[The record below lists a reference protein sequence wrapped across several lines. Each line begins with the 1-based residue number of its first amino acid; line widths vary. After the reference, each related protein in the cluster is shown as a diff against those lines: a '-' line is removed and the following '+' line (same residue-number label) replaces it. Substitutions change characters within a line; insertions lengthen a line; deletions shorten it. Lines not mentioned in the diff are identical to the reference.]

1 LNRDL
6 TLLILALMTWGVG
19 EGMFFY
25 FQPIYLEQL
34 GADPA
39 LIGLILG
46 AYGLAMMVA
55 HIPAGYLA
63 DRLGR
68 KPLLLSAW
76 LLGTVSAWIMAL
88 AGVLWVFVV
97 GLLLYGTT
105 LFVLAPLNAYVT
117 VARGKLR
124 VARAITLVSA
134 SFNLGAVIGPWIGG
148 RIGDQVGLQRTYL
161 IAACL
166 FVLSMG
172 ILLFVRSQP
181 VDVPAQ
187 QGSNRELLQN
197 RKFLGFVA
205 VVFVAML
212 AMYLPQPLAP
222 NFMQNIRG
230 LSLEQIGTLFSISGI
245 GIVVLNLAL
254 GQVSAGVGFLLSQ
267 VAVGVFSLAIWV
279 GGGFPAYALGFFL
292 LGGYKT
298 SRSLASAQ
306 VSTLVKKAQ
315 LGLAYGLTE
324 TVGAAATVLAPP
336 LAGALYSRRPET
348 VFGIAICFS
357 VLALLATWT
366 YFRRTSLE
374 RQPGP
379 LEQLL

>member
-1 LNRDL
+1 MGRDL
-6 TLLILALMTWGVG
+6 ILLILALMTWGVG

-34 GADPA
+34 GADPE
-39 LIGLILG
+39 LIGIILG
-46 AYGLAMMVA
+46 AYGVAMMVA
-55 HIPAGYLA
+55 HVPAGYLA

-76 LLGTVSAWIMAL
+76 FLGAVSAWVMAL
-88 AGVLWVFVV
+88 AGVLWLFVV

-124 VARAITLVSA
+124 VERAITLVSA
-134 SFNLGAVIGPWIGG
+134 SFNLGAVVGPWIGG

-161 IAACL
+161 LAACL

-181 VDVPAQ
+181 VDAPAIQ
-187 QGSNRELLQN
+187 RSNRDLFRN
-197 RKFLGFVA
+197 RKFVGFNA
-205 VVFVAML
+205 VVFVAMF
-212 AMYLPQPLAP
+212 AMYLPQPLVP
-222 NFMQNIRG
+222 NFLQNIRG

-245 GIVVLNLAL
+245 GVVVLNLVL
-254 GQVSAGVGFLLSQ
+254 GQVSANAGFFLSQ
-267 VAVGVFSLAIWV
+267 AAVGIFSLAIWQ
-279 GGGFPAYALGFFL
+279 GSGFPAYALGFFL
-292 LGGYKT
+292 LGGYKS

-306 VSTLVKKAQ
+306 VSTLVRKTQ

-324 TVGAAATVLAPP
+324 TVGAATTVLAPP
-336 LAGALYSRRPET
+336 LAGALFTHQPELI
-348 VFGIAICFS
+348 FLIAISFS
-357 VLALLATWT
+357 ILALFVTWA
-366 YFRRTSLE
+366 YFRRITVGMLE
-374 RQPGP
+374 GP
-379 LEQLL
+379 LEQIL